1 MIMETKLTLKLNKSI
16 IEEAKKYSKDK
27 NVSLSKMIENY
38 LKTVT
43 KNQSEVKE
51 PSPLVKS
58 LTGII
63 TLDSDDDKK
72 DYINYLDRKYS

>member
-1 MIMETKLTLKLNKSI
+1 METKLTLKLNKSI